1 MSTTGFIV
9 DGPDGHRD
17 QAHVRMAE
25 GEALRLPGIVAL
37 QMEARLAFFAAAAA
51 MEAAVDAELTVYGLS
66 HPRFN
71 VLMVLRSIDPGGAGI
86 PMGTLATHVMTTARN
101 ATGLVDLLEQRG
113 LVSRS
118 ADPSDRRVVLVTR
131 TAAADELLDELLPR
145 FAARMSGALGGYRD
159 SELAVLIDLLNRLRV
174 GLDLSAPEPGR

>member
-9 DGPDGHRD
+9 PGPDGYRD

-25 GEALRLPGIVAL
+25 GEGRRLPGVDPL

-51 MEAAVDAELTVYGLS
+51 MEAAVDAELMAYGLS

-71 VLMVLRSIDPGGAGI
+71 VLMVLRSIDPEGAGI
-86 PMGTLATHVMTTARN
+86 AMGTLATHVMTTARN

-118 ADPSDRRVVLVTR
+118 ADPSDRRIVRVTR

-145 FAARMSGALGGYRD
+145 FAVRMAGAFGGYRD
-159 SELAVLIDLLNRLRV
+159 GELRVLIDHLNRLRL
-174 GLDLSAPEPGR
+174 GLDLPAVRQ